1 MKYWLFILLF
11 FQFSIILGQSNQ
23 QIIFFDD
30 TDAIEVLDAIELKYK
45 VRFSYLTNLFKEK
58 KVTLPKKKYTLNEVL
73 EALTVELNV
82 SFTKI
87 NIGYYYIK
95 KEAIVQLEE
104 VVLVNFLTKGFIK
117 KEDASFEID
126 SQKSGLLPGLTEPDI
141 LEQLQ
146 HLPSVLSLD
155 DKASE
160 FSVRG
165 GVSDENRVIW
175 DNIGIYQTGHLFGMI
190 AALNPH
196 LPKNVHFYYKG
207 TPARFGERISSV
219 SNIQSQVKWNNK
231 RKVALGFNGVSIDAL
246 LISPLIKNKLQA
258 QIAIRRSYTD
268 LIKTPTFQK
277 IEEKVFQNTTI
288 NNSNFHFLDASI
300 VLNFK
305 ANKNNYFSLSA
316 IHIDNTLKG
325 KTTSDVVIY
334 KDTIA
339 ISNNGISLSWDKK
352 WKKKNGLKT
361 ALSYSYYNLD
371 YTHLRLNDI
380 TVLSNY
386 NKKNTIKDILFST
399 IYSRVLN
406 TKNSFDIGYQNSSKE
421 VYFSFDRNAM
431 FTDFNITKIYTYVG
445 FVNYNFS
452 NVKGFNL
459 QLGLRTN
466 YYTLADTWRL
476 EPRLVIN
483 KKLNNTI
490 NYQFTGE
497 IKNQILT
504 KLDETVYTDL
514 SLDTKLWHLN
524 DGERYPLLNSKQLT
538 SGLTYSKNNWSADVD
553 FYWKKTIGLAA
564 LALGYLNPA
573 DPNIHLGDKKT
584 LGASLYVKKSSKA
597 FDYWLTYAYLNSQT
611 KFEGLNNEQYFDS
624 NDEVKHSFNTAI
636 SYKHKTFNVILAW
649 KFASGRPVSSYEI
662 DNAGAI
668 HFNGI
673 NTNRLPSFHRLDLST
688 NYYFTLMCKTNTK
701 AKIGVSLRNIYNNKS
716 LIGLVFTGNN
726 TARDTVKVIKKYALG
741 FVPNFSFRV
750 YL

>member
-1 MKYWLFILLF
+1 MKYWLFTLLF

-23 QIIFFDD
+23 QIVFFNDINAVEALD
-30 TDAIEVLDAIELKYK
+30 TIELKYK
-45 VRFSYLTNLFKEK
+45 VHFSYLTNLFKEK
-58 KVTLPKKKYTLNEVL
+58 KVTLPKKEYTLNEIL
-73 EALTVELNV
+73 EVLTVELNI

-87 NIGYYYIK
+87 NTGYYYIK
-95 KEAIVQLEE
+95 KEAVFLLEE
-104 VVLVNFLTKGFIK
+104 VVLINFLTKGFTK
-117 KEDASFEID
+117 KKDASFEID
-126 SQKSGLLPGLTEPDI
+126 SQESGLLPGLTEPDI

-146 HLPSVLSLD
+146 QLPSILSLD

-165 GVSDENRVIW
+165 GVPDGNRVIW
-175 DNIGIYQTGHLFGMI
+175 DNINVYQTGHLFGMI

-196 LPKNVHFYYKG
+196 SPKSIHFYYKG
-207 TPARFGERISSV
+207 TPAHFGERISSV
-219 SNIQSQVKWNNK
+219 SDIQSQVKWDNK
-231 RKVALGFNGVSIDAL
+231 RKVVLGLNGVSIDAL
-246 LISPLIKNKLQA
+246 LISPLVKNKLQV
-258 QIAIRRSYTD
+258 QIAIRRSYAD

-288 NNSNFHFLDASI
+288 TNANFHFLDASV

-305 ANKNNYFSLSA
+305 PNKNNHFSLSA
-316 IHIDNTLKG
+316 IHIDNALRG
-325 KTTSDVVIY
+325 KTVSDVAIY
-334 KDTIA
+334 KDTIT
-339 ISNNGISLSWDKK
+339 ISNNGISLSWNKK
-352 WKKKNGLKT
+352 WKEKNTLKT
-361 ALSYSYYNLD
+361 ILSYSHYNLD
-371 YTHLRLNDI
+371 YAHLRLNDI

-406 TKNSFDIGYQNSSKE
+406 TKNSFDIGYQSSSKE
-421 VYFSFDRNAM
+421 VYFSFDRNSM
-431 FTDFNITKIYTYVG
+431 FNDFNNTKLYTYVG
-445 FVNYNFS
+445 FGNYNFT
-452 NVKGFNL
+452 NTKGFDL

-466 YYTLADTWRL
+466 YYTLADAWRL

-483 KKLNNTI
+483 KKLNNSI

-504 KLDETVYTDL
+504 QLDETVYTDL

-524 DGERYPLLNSKQLT
+524 DGMRYPLLNSKQLT
-538 SGLTYSKNNWSADVD
+538 SGLTYDKNNWSADVD
-553 FYWKKTIGLAA
+553 FYWKKTTGLAA
-564 LALGYLNPA
+564 LALGYLNPT

-584 LGASLYVKKSSKA
+584 LGASLYIKKSSKA

-611 KFEGLNNEQYFDS
+611 KFEGLNNEEYFDS

-636 SYKHKTFNVILAW
+636 SYKYKAFNAILGW

-662 DNAGAI
+662 DSAGTI
-668 HFNGI
+668 NFNGI
-673 NTNRLPSFHRLDLST
+673 NTNRLPSFHRLDLSA
-688 NYYFTLMCKTNTK
+688 NYHFTLIHKTNTK

-726 TARDTVKVIKKYALG
+726 TTRETVKVVEKYAIG
-741 FVPNFSFRV
+741 FMPNFSFRV